1 MMPGKA
7 LIDNF
12 KSIKN
17 VIGVTQAAKCHF
29 GNGSVVS
36 IPCALYCTWLIVFL
50 GYAEHA
56 AKRADKKASH
66 GTLLLIPRWGI
77 RALATIMHAQSGSSR
92 ASQSGNAHA
101 SSGVLQLTP
110 QLLQALGQSPEDDK
124 EQPSSRFC
132 LI

>member
-66 GTLLLIPRWGI
+66 GPGTK
-77 RALATIMHAQSGSSR
+77 SR
-92 ASQSGNAHA
+92 RRQGTAKQQILPNLGNTD
-101 SSGVLQLTP
+101 VQNPWLQ
-110 QLLQALGQSPEDDK
+110 
-124 EQPSSRFC
+124 R
-132 LI
+132 